1 MLEKFAG
8 LVVKTDVYNLDGT
21 LKYENEITTGVQ
33 EDGVKK
39 CFVIPP
45 IAGLSKVYFLRLS
58 LKDSKHNTRS
68 INWYWLSQK
77 PDELEWKKSKWY
89 YTPQSGFADF
99 KTLKDLQATTL
110 NVNYSIAP
118 KENETK
124 YTVTVTNIGK
134 AVAFF
139 VHLLLPFIFSDN
151 YIYLAP
157 GESRIIEC
165 SYENKD
171 AGNGTPYILT
181 DAWNL
186 NVAGSRADKNAG
198 FEK

>member
-1 MLEKFAG
+1 MLCYSTNCRF
-8 LVVKTDVYNLDGT
+8 
-21 LKYENEITTGVQ
+21 I
-33 EDGVKK
+33 
-39 CFVIPP
+39 
-45 IAGLSKVYFLRLS
+45 KVYFLRLS
-58 LKDSKHNTRS
+58 LKDSKQNTRS

-99 KTLKDLQATTL
+99 RALKDLQATTL
-110 NVNYSIAP
+110 NVNYSTA
-118 KENETK
+118 KTGNETK
-124 YTVTVTNIGK
+124 YTVTVTNTGK

-139 VHLLLPFIFSDN
+139 VHLRILKEKNADDILPVIFSDN
-151 YIYLAP
+151 YISLAP
-157 GESRIIEC
+157 GESRVIEC

-186 NVAGSRADKNAG
+186 NLAASKAATNAG